1 MNQEKEV
8 EPCCSS
14 EKEGISCCHV
24 EGIVTVD
31 SRGQIVLPKNLRD
44 KMNITKGNR
53 LIVIA
58 MKDKGKITS
67 ISLMRADT
75 VDNMVKIVLK
85 PTMEQIIKEQ

>member
-8 EPCCSS
+8 EPCCNS
-14 EKEGISCCHV
+14 EQKGLSCCHV

-31 SRGQIVLPKNLRD
+31 SRGQIVLPKSLRD
-44 KMNITKGNR
+44 KMELNKGDR
-53 LIVIA
+53 LVVIA
-58 MKDKGKITS
+58 MKDKGKINS

-85 PTMEQIIKEQ
+85 PTMEQIINE